1 MLEEELLMILKEN
14 EFFRQKD
21 KKSHKEIENL
31 KQRLTT
37 LLIKSAELM
46 VCFIELKDSLD
57 FYKKFNYSTDKVY
70 LEGYNKAF
78 EIFEKIFQNVG
89 VKLW

>member
-37 LLIKSAELM
+37 LLIKSADLM

-78 EIFEKIFQNVG
+78 EIFEKIIQNVG
-89 VKLW
+89 VKL

>member
-21 KKSHKEIENL
+21 KKLHKEIEDL

-37 LLIKSAELM
+37 LLIKSADLM

-78 EIFEKIFQNVG
+78 EIFEKIIQNVG
-89 VKLW
+89 VKL